1 VKKKL
6 LQYGICSILGA
17 AITVWIIAAEGLF
30 QPVETTAKEAMFI
43 LCDALFVPGALL
55 SSLGALIWVS
65 TTGFFD
71 ALGYAAHVAG
81 HMFLPFLKLERRSYY
96 EYKEEKAEKRDST
109 VPYFIIIVGFGF
121 LALSAISCIVW
132 AVI

>member
-1 VKKKL
+1 
-6 LQYGICSILGA
+6 
-17 AITVWIIAAEGLF
+17 
-30 QPVETTAKEAMFI
+30 
-43 LCDALFVPGALL
+43 
-55 SSLGALIWVS
+55 
-65 TTGFFD
+65 
-71 ALGYAAHVAG
+71 
-81 HMFLPFLKLERRSYY
+81 LPFLKLERRSYY